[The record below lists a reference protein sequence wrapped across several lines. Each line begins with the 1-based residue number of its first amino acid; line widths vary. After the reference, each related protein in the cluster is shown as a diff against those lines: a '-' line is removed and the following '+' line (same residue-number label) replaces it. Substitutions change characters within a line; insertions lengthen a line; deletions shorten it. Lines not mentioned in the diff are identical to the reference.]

1 MMNSSKNLIMS
12 EGKMDTNIKFN
23 VLSEENR
30 QLRGKIEKYEDHI
43 KTLQASED
51 RQWLYSLVVENSLTG
66 IFIVQEGKIVFCNQ
80 RFADMYAYDREELI
94 GKDSLDLVPPQD
106 RSAIET
112 LREKRLKGTILP
124 SEYEIR
130 GIRKNGQII
139 WTIRRNTL
147 ISYNG
152 KSAVL
157 GNSVEITERKNVESR
172 LKKSEKIL
180 RFLSAQLLQAHEN
193 ERKRIARELHDTI
206 AQNLAGIKFYL
217 GHKIE
222 SVGTEQYLSKQALQ
236 PAVEMA
242 DRSIREVRRII
253 TDLRPPCIDD
263 LGILATIN
271 WHCRQFKKKY
281 PGISIVQEFDI
292 DENDVP
298 DPLKLIIY
306 RVLQESLNNVAK
318 HSDADKVKLL
328 IKKDQNTLIFMVED
342 NGSGFDIINALSPRQ
357 PEKGWGIIGMKERTE
372 LSGGFFSIES
382 SAEKGTKVL
391 ISWEC

>member
-1 MMNSSKNLIMS
+1 MQKINM
-12 EGKMDTNIKFN
+12 GTNTEFGLL
-23 VLSEENR
+23 VEENHR
-30 QLRGKIEKYEDHI
+30 LKSRIERYEQSI
-43 KTLQASED
+43 RTLQANED
-51 RQWLYSLVVENSLTG
+51 RQWLYTLVVENSLTG
-66 IFIVQEGKIVFCNQ
+66 IFIVQEGRIVFCNQ
-80 RFADMYAYDREELI
+80 RFADMYGYTCEELI
-94 GKDSLDLVPPQD
+94 GRDSLDLVPPQD
-106 RSAIET
+106 KTTISV
-112 LREKRLKGTILP
+112 LREKRLKGVVLP

-130 GIRKNGQII
+130 GIRKDGQII

-152 KSAVL
+152 KPAIL
-157 GNSVEITERKNVESR
+157 GNSIEISERKIVESR

-217 GHKIE
+217 SHKIE
-222 SVGTEQYLSKQALQ
+222 SMGNDQYLPQKDFQ

-242 DRSIREVRRII
+242 DRSIRELRRII

-281 PGISIVQEFDI
+281 PEISIFQEFEI

-306 RVLQESLNNVAK
+306 RILQESLNNVAK
-318 HSDADKVKLL
+318 HSGAHEVKLL
-328 IKKDQNTLIFMVED
+328 IKKYQNKLVFKIED
-342 NGSGFDIINALSPRQ
+342 NGSGFDIINAPAPELSG
-357 PEKGWGIIGMKERTE
+357 KGWGIIGMKERTE
-372 LSGGFFSIES
+372 LSGGCFSIES
-382 SAEKGTKVL
+382 SREKGTKVL

>member
-1 MMNSSKNLIMS
+1 MPKDNM
-12 EGKMDTNIKFN
+12 GTNIELDN
-23 VLSEENR
+23 LSEENR
-30 QLRGKIEKYEDHI
+30 RLRGKIETFEDSI
-43 KTLQASED
+43 RTLEANED
-51 RQWLYSLVVENSLTG
+51 RQLLYSLVVENSLTG
-66 IFIVQEGKIVFCNQ
+66 IFIVQEGRIIFCNQ
-80 RFADMYAYDREELI
+80 RFADMYGYDREELI
-94 GKDSLDLVPPQD
+94 GKDSLDLIPSQD
-106 RSAIET
+106 RITVET
-112 LREKRLKGTILP
+112 LREKRLKGTDLP

-130 GIRKNGQII
+130 GIRKDGHII

-147 ISYNG
+147 IRYNG
-152 KSAVL
+152 KPAIL
-157 GNSVEITERKNVESR
+157 GNSVEISERKNVESR

-180 RFLSAQLLQAHEN
+180 RFLSDQLLQAHEN

-206 AQNLAGIKFYL
+206 AQNLAGIKIYL
-217 GHKIE
+217 SHKIE
-222 SVGTEQYLSKQALQ
+222 SVGSEQYLSQKALQ

-281 PGISIVQEFDI
+281 PEISIVQEFDT

-306 RVLQESLNNVAK
+306 RILQESLNNVAK
-318 HSDADKVKLL
+318 HSGADKVKLL
-328 IKKDQNTLIFMVED
+328 IKKDRNTLIFMVED
-342 NGSGFDIINALSPRQ
+342 NGSGFEITNALSPKQ
-357 PEKGWGIIGMKERTE
+357 PEKAWGIIGMKERTE
-372 LSGGFFSIES
+372 LSGGLFSIES
-382 SAEKGTKVL
+382 CVEKGTKVL

>member
-1 MMNSSKNLIMS
+1 MPKLD
-12 EGKMDTNIKFN
+12 MDANFEFDL
-23 VLSEENR
+23 LSEENR
-30 QLRGKIEKYEDHI
+30 QLRDKIEKYEENI
-43 KTLQASED
+43 KKLHANED

-80 RFADMYAYDREELI
+80 RFADMYGYDFKELV
-94 GKDSLDLVPPQD
+94 GMESLDLVAPQD
-106 RSAIET
+106 RSTVAS
-112 LREKRLKGTILP
+112 LREKRLKGDILP
-124 SEYEIR
+124 TEYEIR
-130 GIRKNGQII
+130 GIRKDGKII

-147 ISYNG
+147 INYHG
-152 KSAVL
+152 KPAIL
-157 GNSVEITERKNVESR
+157 GNSIEISERKNVESR

-217 GHKIE
+217 SHKIE
-222 SVGTEQYLSKQALQ
+222 SIGDDRFLSLKALQ

-281 PGISIVQEFDI
+281 PGITIVQEFEI
-292 DENDVP
+292 DECDVP

-318 HSDADKVKLL
+318 HSGADKVKLV
-328 IKKDQNTLIFMVED
+328 IKKELNTLVFMVED
-342 NGSGFDIINALSPRQ
+342 NGSGFDIINALSPKQ
-357 PEKGWGIIGMKERTE
+357 AEKGWGIIGMKERTE
-372 LSGGFFSIES
+372 LSGGCFSIES
-382 SAEKGTKVL
+382 SVEKGTKVL
-391 ISWEC
+391 ISW

>member
-1 MMNSSKNLIMS
+1 MPKLD
-12 EGKMDTNIKFN
+12 MDANFEFDL
-23 VLSEENR
+23 LSEENR
-30 QLRGKIEKYEDHI
+30 QLRDKIEKYEENI
-43 KTLQASED
+43 KKLHANED

-80 RFADMYAYDREELI
+80 RFADMYGYDFKELI
-94 GKDSLDLVPPQD
+94 GMESLDLVAPQD
-106 RSAIET
+106 RSTVAS
-112 LREKRLKGTILP
+112 LREKRLKGDILP
-124 SEYEIR
+124 TEYEIR
-130 GIRKNGQII
+130 GIRKDGKII

-147 ISYNG
+147 INYHG
-152 KSAVL
+152 KPAIL
-157 GNSVEITERKNVESR
+157 GNSIEISERKNVESR

-217 GHKIE
+217 SHKIE
-222 SVGTEQYLSKQALQ
+222 SIGDDRFLSLKALQ

-281 PGISIVQEFDI
+281 PGITIVQEFEI
-292 DENDVP
+292 DECDVP

-318 HSDADKVKLL
+318 HSGADKVKLV
-328 IKKDQNTLIFMVED
+328 IKKELNTLVFMVED
-342 NGSGFDIINALSPRQ
+342 NGSGFDIINALSPKQ
-357 PEKGWGIIGMKERTE
+357 AEKGWGIIGMKERTE
-372 LSGGFFSIES
+372 LSGGCFSIES
-382 SAEKGTKVL
+382 SVEKGTKVL
-391 ISWEC
+391 ISW

>member
-1 MMNSSKNLIMS
+1 MNSWKKLIMQ
-12 EGKMDTNIKFN
+12 KVNMRTNIEFD
-23 VLSEENR
+23 VLAEENR
-30 QLRGKIEKYEDHI
+30 RLRGKIKECEDSI
-43 KTLQASED
+43 NTLQANED

-66 IFIVQEGKIVFCNQ
+66 IFIVQDGKIVFCNQ
-80 RFADMYAYDREELI
+80 RFADMFGYDCEELI
-94 GKDSLDLVPPQD
+94 GKDSLDLVCPQD
-106 RSAIET
+106 RATIAT
-112 LREKRLKGTILP
+112 LRERRLKGTILP
-124 SEYEIR
+124 SEYEVR
-130 GIRKNGQII
+130 GMRKDGQNI
-139 WTIRRNTL
+139 WTTHRNRL
-147 ISYNG
+147 IDYNG
-152 KSAVL
+152 KPAIL
-157 GNSVEITERKNVESR
+157 GNSVEISERKNVESR

-217 GHKIE
+217 SHKMDSIGSKE
-222 SVGTEQYLSKQALQ
+222 YLSQQALQ
-236 PAVEMA
+236 SAIEMA
-242 DRSIREVRRII
+242 DLSIREVRRII

-263 LGILATIN
+263 LGILATIT

-281 PGISIVQEFDI
+281 PEISIVQEFDV

-318 HSDADKVKLL
+318 HSGADKVKTL

-342 NGSGFDIINALSPRQ
+342 NGTGFDIMHALSPMQ
-357 PEKGWGIIGMKERTE
+357 SETGWGIIGMKERTE

-382 SAEKGTKVL
+382 SVENGTKVL

>member
-1 MMNSSKNLIMS
+1 
-12 EGKMDTNIKFN
+12 MDTNTEIE

-30 QLRGKIEKYEDHI
+30 LLRGKIEKYKDSI
-43 KTLQASED
+43 KTLQENEYQ
-51 RQWLYSLVVENSLTG
+51 QWPYGLVVENSLTG
-66 IFIVQEGKIVFCNQ
+66 IFIVQDGKIVFCNK
-80 RFADMYAYDREELI
+80 RFADMYGYDRDELI
-94 GKDSLDLVPPQD
+94 GKDSLDLIPHQE
-106 RSAIET
+106 RITIAA
-112 LREKRLKGTILP
+112 LREKRLQGSILP

-130 GIRKNGQII
+130 GTRKDGQII

-147 ISYNG
+147 INYNG
-152 KSAVL
+152 KPAIL
-157 GNSVEITERKNVESR
+157 GNSVEISERKNVESR

-217 GHKIE
+217 SHKIE
-222 SVGTEQYLSKQALQ
+222 SIGNEQHLSQQALQ

-281 PGISIVQEFDI
+281 PEILIVQQFDI

-318 HSDADKVKLL
+318 HSCADRVTLL
-328 IKKDQNTLIFMVED
+328 IKKDQNTLIFVVED
-342 NGSGFDIINALSPRQ
+342 NGSGFDIIKALSPAQ

-372 LSGGFFSIES
+372 LSGGIFSIES
-382 SAEKGTKVL
+382 SVEKGTKVM

>member
-1 MMNSSKNLIMS
+1 MK
-12 EGKMDTNIKFN
+12 
-23 VLSEENR
+23 
-30 QLRGKIEKYEDHI
+30 
-43 KTLQASED
+43 ED

-66 IFIVQEGKIVFCNQ
+66 IFIVQDGKIVFCNQ
-80 RFADMYAYDREELI
+80 RFADMFGYDCEELI
-94 GKDSLDLVPPQD
+94 GKDSLDLVPYQD
-106 RSAIET
+106 RIAVAA
-112 LREKRLKGTILP
+112 LREKRLKGTVLP

-130 GIRKNGQII
+130 GIRKDGQII

-147 ISYNG
+147 IDYNG
-152 KSAVL
+152 KPAIL
-157 GNSVEITERKNVESR
+157 GNSLEISERKNVESR

-217 GHKIE
+217 SHKIQSIGSE
-222 SVGTEQYLSKQALQ
+222 RYLSQQALQ

-281 PGISIVQEFDI
+281 PEISIVQEFDV

-318 HSDADKVKLL
+318 HSGANKVKML
-328 IKKDQNTLIFMVED
+328 IKKDKNRLIFMVED
-342 NGSGFDIINALSPRQ
+342 NGTGFDIMHALSPMQ
-357 PEKGWGIIGMKERTE
+357 PETGWGIIGMKERTE
-372 LSGGFFSIES
+372 LSGGFFSIKS
-382 SAEKGTKVL
+382 SVEKGTRVL

>member
-1 MMNSSKNLIMS
+1 MPKL
-12 EGKMDTNIKFN
+12 EMDTNFEFDL
-23 VLSEENR
+23 LSEENR
-30 QLRGKIEKYEDHI
+30 QLRYKIEKYEESI
-43 KTLQASED
+43 KKLQANED

-80 RFADMYAYDREELI
+80 RFADMYGYDFKELI
-94 GKDSLDLVPPQD
+94 GMESLDLVAPQD
-106 RSAIET
+106 RSTVAS
-112 LREKRLKGTILP
+112 LREKRLKGDILP
-124 SEYEIR
+124 TEYEIR
-130 GIRKNGQII
+130 GIRKDGKII

-147 ISYNG
+147 INYHG
-152 KSAVL
+152 KPAIL
-157 GNSVEITERKNVESR
+157 GNSIEISERKNVESR

-217 GHKIE
+217 SHKIE
-222 SVGTEQYLSKQALQ
+222 SIGDDQFLSFKALQ

-281 PGISIVQEFDI
+281 PDITIVQEFEI
-292 DENDVP
+292 DECDVP

-318 HSDADKVKLL
+318 HSGADKVKLA
-328 IKKDQNTLIFMVED
+328 IKKEQNTLVFMVED
-342 NGSGFDIINALSPRQ
+342 NGSGFDIINALSPKQ
-357 PEKGWGIIGMKERTE
+357 TEKGWGIIGMKERTE
-372 LSGGFFSIES
+372 LSGGCFSIES
-382 SAEKGTKVL
+382 TMEKGTKVL
-391 ISWEC
+391 ISW

>member
-1 MMNSSKNLIMS
+1 MPKLD
-12 EGKMDTNIKFN
+12 MDANFEFDL
-23 VLSEENR
+23 LSEENR
-30 QLRGKIEKYEDHI
+30 QLRDKIEKYEENI
-43 KTLQASED
+43 KKLHANED

-80 RFADMYAYDREELI
+80 RFADMYGYDFKELI
-94 GKDSLDLVPPQD
+94 GMESLDLVAPQD
-106 RSAIET
+106 RSTVAS
-112 LREKRLKGTILP
+112 LREKRLKGDILP
-124 SEYEIR
+124 TEYEIR
-130 GIRKNGQII
+130 GIRKDGKII

-147 ISYNG
+147 IKYHG
-152 KSAVL
+152 KPAIL
-157 GNSVEITERKNVESR
+157 GNSIEISERKNVESR

-217 GHKIE
+217 SHKIE
-222 SVGTEQYLSKQALQ
+222 SIGDDRFLSLKALQ

-281 PGISIVQEFDI
+281 PGITIVQEFEI
-292 DENDVP
+292 DECDVP

-318 HSDADKVKLL
+318 HSGADKVKLV
-328 IKKDQNTLIFMVED
+328 IKKELNTLVFMVED
-342 NGSGFDIINALSPRQ
+342 NGSGFDIINALSPKQ
-357 PEKGWGIIGMKERTE
+357 AEKGWGIIGMKERTE
-372 LSGGFFSIES
+372 LSGGCFSIES
-382 SAEKGTKVL
+382 SVEKGTKVL
-391 ISWEC
+391 ISW

>member
-1 MMNSSKNLIMS
+1 M
-12 EGKMDTNIKFN
+12 ETNIELDK
-23 VLSEENR
+23 LSEKNR
-30 QLRGKIEKYEDHI
+30 RHKGKIEDFEDSI
-43 KTLQASED
+43 KTLETNED

-66 IFIVQEGKIVFCNQ
+66 IFIVQEGRIVFCNQ
-80 RFADMYAYDREELI
+80 RFADMYGYDREELI
-94 GKDSLDLVPPQD
+94 GKESIDLVPSQD
-106 RSAIET
+106 RITIET
-112 LREKRLKGTILP
+112 LREKRLKGTSLP

-130 GIRKNGQII
+130 GIRKDEKII
-139 WTIRRNTL
+139 WTIRRNSL

-152 KSAVL
+152 KPAIL
-157 GNSVEITERKNVESR
+157 GNSEEISERKNVESR

-217 GHKIE
+217 SHKIE
-222 SVGTEQYLSKQALQ
+222 SVGNEQYISLQALQ

-281 PGISIVQEFDI
+281 PEIFIVQQFDI

-318 HSDADKVKLL
+318 HSCADRVTLL
-328 IKKDQNTLIFMVED
+328 IKKDQNTLIFVVED
-342 NGSGFDIINALSPRQ
+342 NGSGFDIIKALSPAQ

-372 LSGGFFSIES
+372 LSGGIFSIES
-382 SAEKGTKVL
+382 SVEKGTKVM